1 MKNSICAEKFTF
13 TSVPGQNETNNYNC
27 QSQECEVELKA
38 SKSSKENHSNKF
50 LETMSQVD
58 LLSRLYEQ
66 LTASGSVKE
75 FLSIVHNTAEGHLPI
90 HNICVQSF

>member
-13 TSVPGQNETNNYNC
+13 TSVPVQNETNNYNC

-38 SKSSKENHSNKF
+38 SKSRKENHSNKF

-66 LTASGSVKE
+66 LTASGSVKD
-75 FLSIVHNTAEGHLPI
+75 F
-90 HNICVQSF
+90 